1 LELVG
6 EKPRRSKKWCWCG
19 KRHGMFVAH
28 VGDIKRS
35 PFLFWEI

>member
-6 EKPRRSKKWCWCG
+6 EKPRRSKKWG
-19 KRHGMFVAH
+19 GGGERHGMLVAH